1 MSISGVFASLCPP
14 TEFVLA
20 LALALAGAAI
30 RPLHAPREEMLPD
43 LQCNLQP
50 PASSAVQ
57 LATMSWAKH
66 WL

>member
-14 TEFVLA
+14 TEFV

-57 LATMSWAKH
+57 LATTLWAKH